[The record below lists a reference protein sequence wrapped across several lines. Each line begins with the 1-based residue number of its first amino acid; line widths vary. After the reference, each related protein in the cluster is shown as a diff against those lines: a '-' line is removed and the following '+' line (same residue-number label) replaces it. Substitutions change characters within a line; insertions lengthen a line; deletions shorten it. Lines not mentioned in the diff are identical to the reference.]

1 MADHHAD
8 AHTAGD
14 AVHNATTLTHD
25 HMDPGESFLGVHN
38 NEEAH
43 KHTDKVYDH
52 DNHNNGNRHHHNRT
66 HAKHH
71 ADSHDAKDAAYNATT
86 ATHDH
91 TDLKE
96 SFLGVN
102 GDREVHTHA
111 DKEAR
116 NTPAKRCTTTQMT
129 RSTTT
134 WTGKSMTTGTMAET
148 RMLSAPP
155 SQVVS

>member
-1 MADHHAD
+1 MANHHAD

-14 AVHNATTLTHD
+14 AVHNATTLTHN

-43 KHTDKVYDH
+43 KYTDKVHDH
-52 DNHNNGNRHHHNRT
+52 ADHNNGNRHHHNRT
-66 HAKHH
+66 HANHH
-71 ADSHDAKDAAYNATT
+71 ADSLDTKDAAYNATT

-102 GDREVHTHA
+102 GDGEEHGHRDDGG
-111 DKEAR
+111 DKDAERSALSSGFLSL
-116 NTPAKRCTTTQMT
+116 NIVVILMALTGVLLHLVASAGKGVSLQKR
-129 RSTTT
+129 
-134 WTGKSMTTGTMAET
+134 
-148 RMLSAPP
+148 
-155 SQVVS
+155 